1 MNTQGQKTGGRQ
13 KGTPNKL
20 TASMKYLTKTLFLN
34 NYELLEQSFQ
44 QCKPAERLNFYAKM
58 QPYLCARETSNDNGG
73 EWAIGQNMELLSIQ
87 QMELEALYQKKQNI
101 ELNYIN
107 ALSSFQ
113 KTANE
118 RWNDIKEQ
126 MAAAQHYGVEQQKLN
141 DMFQNVIEQFTQEY
155 EQNRAR
161 LENSFEKTR
170 LNIQAKIDEQED
182 ILTST
187 PSPAPSATPAT
198 ESNTPATE
206 SNIPP
211 TESNTPATESS
222 NQAADQTSKIL
233 ESPTSAVESPT
244 SAIESPTATGA
255 SSAPDIA
262 SSTPIVASPTTD
274 ATSPTPA
281 VEPPTPSATPS
292 NSSHSTPPAKTA
304 THTTKS
310 ASAPHPLRHNQPQPR
325 IPFYA
330 NLKQKHKLRKS
341 RK

>member
-87 QMELEALYQKKQNI
+87 QMELEALYQKKQNV

-107 ALSSFQ
+107 ALNSFQ

-126 MAAAQHYGVEQQKLN
+126 MATAQNYGVEQQKLN
-141 DMFQNVIEQFTQEY
+141 GMFQNVIEQFTQEY

-170 LNIQAKIDEQED
+170 LSIQAKIDEQED

-206 SNIPP
+206 SN
-211 TESNTPATESS
+211 TPATESS
-222 NQAADQTSKIL
+222 NQAADQTSQIL
-233 ESPTSAVESPT
+233 ESPT

-255 SSAPDIA
+255 SSTPDIA

-274 ATSPTPA
+274 ASSPTPA

-292 NSSHSTPPAKTA
+292 SSSHSTPPAKTA

-310 ASAPHPLRHNQPQPR
+310 ASAPHSKKHNLPQPR

>member
-141 DMFQNVIEQFTQEY
+141 GMFQNVIEQFTQEY

-161 LENSFEKTR
+161 LENSFEQTR

-206 SNIPP
+206 S
-211 TESNTPATESS
+211 S
-222 NQAADQTSKIL
+222 NQAADQTSQIL
-233 ESPTSAVESPT
+233 EFPTSAVESPT

-255 SSAPDIA
+255 SSTPDIA

-274 ATSPTPA
+274 ASSPTPA

-310 ASAPHPLRHNQPQPR
+310 SSAPHPLRHNQPQPR